1 MLKRVPSP
9 TFSPCAI
16 CTAWIQIL
24 LSLSHLSH
32 NSLNI
37 IRTKW
42 WSSSPIVSL
51 TFSSCIWTC
60 PLNHSWYLIRKLY
73 YSCLCTMFQW
83 YFHCECTIYSIPTT
97 TPAAQPIAVLS
108 YYLSARYC
116 SYMLRHALATCH
128 SIIFSHPI
136 SSCAIADPMNFSG
149 SISSLWNFT
158 CPFPL
163 TNVKRELQRFGA
175 FPDWQVSWKIAEF
188 PHQTSPPSPCPSNV
202 TGNMYP
208 PTIIISCSRGIAHI
222 LPLSIYVASCLSQK
236 FTNMLGYPKT

>member
-1 MLKRVPSP
+1 MFIFCLFPRLLDFLMYALLNVRLVIVILPCLWSRFRFHIWMLKRVPSP

-51 TFSSCIWTC
+51 TFSSCSWTC

-116 SYMLRHALATCH
+116 SYMLRYAPAVWNYDCRRIHVTSYIARTRRGWTCLMRK
-128 SIIFSHPI
+128 FCNFPRNLPI
-136 SSCAIADPMNFSG
+136 RKR
-149 SISSLWNFT
+149 T
-158 CPFPL
+158 KPL
-163 TNVKRELQRFGA
+163 K
-175 FPDWQVSWKIAEF
+175 
-188 PHQTSPPSPCPSNV
+188 
-202 TGNMYP
+202 
-208 PTIIISCSRGIAHI
+208 
-222 LPLSIYVASCLSQK
+222 LPLDICERERACEI
-236 FTNMLGYPKT
+236 P